1 MTALCDA
8 NARRDRVGDSVIRS
22 VPSFLVLGLW
32 VFVSAA
38 LNSLAFAGEADR
50 LVLIRNGNS
59 PISQAVADDY
69 ARRREVHNV
78 LTVRCQD
85 AARDAE
91 LETISLLAYE
101 SCLEKPLRMFLR
113 HHSSIDFI
121 VLTKGIPIRLSRA
134 GQGNGSEWFSLDSHV
149 AALGYDKIAG
159 AIRVDIDDPEYRA
172 AFIDK
177 YHRAFHAQAWAN
189 RFWNST
195 EPFTHAR
202 FGGYLVTRLDGY
214 TEADAKGLTTRALQ
228 AERAALAGRIPEGE
242 ILLNALPLFG
252 YTTKVGQPVSILADM
267 SAGGKSAK
275 IISEKVHLG
284 DLNSDT
290 QLAADLI
297 RARGLPVELEE
308 TGRFVGNRS
317 GLMGY
322 LSWGSNDGNYSI
334 AAYHSLSF
342 APGAIAETAVSTGG
356 RTFLPTEGGQ
366 FLIASGQSLIADLI
380 SQGVTG
386 VKGYTDEPLVQAVA
400 APSILFDRY
409 IRGWTLAE
417 SYYAASALVGW
428 QDIVIGDPLARAY
441 PPTNK

>member
-8 NARRDRVGDSVIRS
+8 DGKRDRVGGLVIRA
-22 VPSFLVLGLW
+22 VPYLLVLGLLA
-32 VFVSAA
+32 FTSAGT
-38 LNSLAFAGEADR
+38 NSLALAGEADR
-50 LVLIRNGNS
+50 LVLVRNGNS
-59 PISQAVADDY
+59 PISLAVADDY
-69 ARRREVHNV
+69 ARRRAVHNV
-78 LTVRCQD
+78 LTVKCQD

-91 LETISLLAYE
+91 FETISLLAYE
-101 SCLEKPLRMFLR
+101 SCLEKPLRTFLR
-113 HHSSIDFI
+113 HHSNVDFI
-121 VLTKGIPIRLSRA
+121 VLTKGIPIRLSGA
-134 GQGNGSEWFSLDSHV
+134 GQGNGNEWFSLDSHL
-149 AALGYDKIAG
+149 AALDYDKAAG

-172 AFIDK
+172 AFIAK

-228 AERAALAGRIPEGE
+228 AESVARSGQVPEGE
-242 ILLNALPLFG
+242 ILLNALPSFG
-252 YTTKVGQPVSILADM
+252 YTTKVGQPVSILAEM
-267 SAGGKSAK
+267 SAGGESAK
-275 IISEKVHLG
+275 IVSEKVHLG

-322 LSWGSNDGNYSI
+322 LSWGSNDGSYSI
-334 AAYHSLSF
+334 AAYHSLTF

-366 FLIASGQSLIADLI
+366 SLVADLI

-409 IRGWTLAE
+409 TRGWTLAE
-417 SYYAASALVGW
+417 SFYAASALVGW

-441 PPTNK
+441 PSTNK